1 MHTSIQNRNKKMHLI
16 GLEPTTPGFG
26 SRCSIQ
32 LSYRC
37 MVKCLFL
44 KPLII
49 ITHFTAFVKDKFYT
63 NEFSRTQNFPVKC
76 TGK

>member
-1 MHTSIQNRNKKMHLI
+1 MHLI

-49 ITHFTAFVKDKFYT
+49 ITHFTAFVVAGDGGRDGYI
-63 NEFSRTQNFPVKC
+63 SDP
-76 TGK
+76 